1 MPGNGRQKL
10 QSRQQRIVAGSDPP
24 EQPEAHAGQDTRKTP
39 EPRPNTPDKTPRS
52 RFKHAIEVPRH
63 APTPRKT
70 CQAPPKPATHTESPR
85 KHAPKRNG
93 TRPDTSFTGAVRVER
108 GAGIDTEALEKEPGF
123 LMAPQLRK
131 MLRPPRPESH
141 CGPLQ
146 DTACKNMPP
155 TDGRTPGK
163 DAAAS
168 NGGGRQN
175 APPNDHG
182 SPRRCHNHDVP
193 HPRLSMP
200 PHTRHRLQRYAA
212 QPKAGQPRC
221 RNLKQGYSGP
231 PRSRS
236 PQCAAPQQPP
246 RLPRPTSP
254 SDDAQPTKPP
264 PPNTA
269 KYPLNPASG
278 DNAAQHRYRSPMR
291 SVYRI

>member
-1 MPGNGRQKL
+1 MP
-10 QSRQQRIVAGSDPP
+10 
-24 EQPEAHAGQDTRKTP
+24 QPQ
-39 EPRPNTPDKTPRS
+39 
-52 RFKHAIEVPRH
+52 
-63 APTPRKT
+63 
-70 CQAPPKPATHTESPR
+70 
-85 KHAPKRNG
+85 
-93 TRPDTSFTGAVRVER
+93 TGA
-108 GAGIDTEALEKEPGF
+108 AA
-123 LMAPQLRK
+123 K
-131 MLRPPRPESH
+131 MP
-141 CGPLQ
+141 
-146 DTACKNMPP
+146 
-155 TDGRTPGK
+155 
-163 DAAAS
+163 
-168 NGGGRQN
+168 
-175 APPNDHG
+175 PPNDHG

-231 PRSRS
+231 PRCRD

-278 DNAAQHRYRSPMR
+278 DNAAQHRYRGPVGGTSSIRGRARTTAGPAQNESRTHQVRLSFIPYDPITSQAAERRRFR
-291 SVYRI
+291 SNRPVRAPRKG

>member
-1 MPGNGRQKL
+1 MRSGVFYARKRPAKTAEPATTDRRRLGPARTARSTRWARHPKDTGATPQHSGQNAPKPLQARHRSSATCADTAQNMP
-10 QSRQQRIVAGSDPP
+10 S
-24 EQPEAHAGQDTRKTP
+24 
-39 EPRPNTPDKTPRS
+39 
-52 RFKHAIEVPRH
+52 
-63 APTPRKT
+63 
-70 CQAPPKPATHTESPR
+70 PPKPATHTESPR

-175 APPNDHG
+175 APPMITAAREDVITTMYRIPDCRCRPIPDTACKDTLPNRRQDSRVAATSNRVTAARQEVVVHNAPLPNSRQG
-182 SPRRCHNHDVP
+182 CHAPHHPAMMRNRLSPR
-193 HPRLSMP
+193 
-200 PHTRHRLQRYAA
+200 
-212 QPKAGQPRC
+212 
-221 RNLKQGYSGP
+221 
-231 PRSRS
+231 
-236 PQCAAPQQPP
+236 PQTPQ
-246 RLPRPTSP
+246 
-254 SDDAQPTKPP
+254 
-264 PPNTA
+264 NT
-269 KYPLNPASG
+269 P
-278 DNAAQHRYRSPMR
+278 
-291 SVYRI
+291 